1 MKRKYLIFICVCWI
15 LTLFTTT
22 AFASSEKSI
31 NYPTRFTNINTFENT
46 FYISS
51 NGQASV
57 SSYITARNV
66 DSVKVV
72 AILQQ
77 YNNGNWKTIKSWSET
92 TKRTRGGAGGKWYV
106 LSGNKYRI
114 VSYGYTY
121 VNGREVE
128 STSYTS
134 NYKVY

>member
-1 MKRKYLIFICVCWI
+1 V
-15 LTLFTTT
+15 
-22 AFASSEKSI
+22 KSI

-57 SSYITARNV
+57 SSYLTARNV

-106 LSGNKYRI
+106 SSGNKYRI